1 MKSQHGETDMS
12 FKKTLLGGVALGLTV
27 ALPAAAQDDTTQI
40 AFIPQIAGIP
50 YYVAMEEGA
59 QRAAEQLGVEYVQEG
74 PTSTNAADQL
84 RIFES
89 FVNQGFD
96 VIAISPLDEETLKPA
111 ISRALEQDIVVLTSD
126 ADAPGSDR
134 QYFVAQ
140 ALDQDLGYTLLD
152 ETVERIGD
160 SGKIAI
166 VSDSPTIQSMQN
178 WIAAIEE
185 RAETTYPDI
194 EIVSVDHT
202 DGTAQRAY
210 QFATDAMTR
219 NPDLKAVL
227 GMASTTCPGI
237 AQAVEAAGAS
247 DEVLTAGYCS
257 PNTARDAI
265 KSGAMDFSVLWNPAD
280 LGYLTVWVGNE
291 LANGGEITDSFEVDG
306 LEQTIEYMPE
316 NDAILL
322 GPPAVFTEENV
333 DDFDF

>member
-1 MKSQHGETDMS
+1 M
-12 FKKTLLGGVALGLTV
+12 
-27 ALPAAAQDDTTQI
+27 
-40 AFIPQIAGIP
+40 
-50 YYVAMEEGA
+50 
-59 QRAAEQLGVEYVQEG
+59 
-74 PTSTNAADQL
+74 
-84 RIFES
+84 
-89 FVNQGFD
+89 
-96 VIAISPLDEETLKPA
+96 
-111 ISRALEQDIVVLTSD
+111 LTSD

-134 QYFVAQ
+134 QFFVAQ

-152 ETVERIGD
+152 EAVDRIGE

-185 RAETTYPDI
+185 RAETTYPEI

-219 NPDLKAVL
+219 NPDLKAIL

-237 AQAVEAAGAS
+237 AQAVEAAGLNN
-247 DEVLTAGYCS
+247 EVLTAGYCS

-280 LGYLTVWVGNE
+280 LGYLTVWVGDY
-291 LANGGEITDSFEVDG
+291 LADGGQITGDFEVEG
-306 LEQTIEYMPE
+306 LEQTIQYLPE
-316 NDAILL
+316 NDVILL

>member
-1 MKSQHGETDMS
+1 M
-12 FKKTLLGGVALGLTV
+12 TLRTTFMGGVALAMLAAG
-27 ALPAAAQDDTTQI
+27 PAAAQDDTIQI

-59 QRAAEQLGVEYVQEG
+59 QRAAEALGVEYVQEG

-89 FVNQGFD
+89 FVSQGFD
-96 VIAISPLDEETLKPA
+96 VIAISPLDEETLRPA
-111 ISRALEQDIVVLTSD
+111 IARAIEQGIVVLTSD

-134 QYFVAQ
+134 QFFVAQ

-152 ETVERIGD
+152 ETVARIGE

-178 WIAAIEE
+178 WIAAVQE

-202 DGTAQRAY
+202 DGTAERAY

-219 NPDLKAVL
+219 NPDLKAIL

-237 AQAVEAAGAS
+237 AQAVEAAGVIG
-247 DEVLTAGYCS
+247 EVLSAGYCS
-257 PNTARDAI
+257 PNTARAYI
-265 KSGAMDFSVLWNPAD
+265 ESGAMPFSVLWNPAD
-280 LGYLTVWVGNE
+280 LGYLTVWVGNH
-291 LANGGEITDSFEVDG
+291 LATGGAITGDFQIEG
-306 LEQTIEYMPE
+306 LAQTIKYLPE
-316 NDAILL
+316 SDIILL
-322 GPPAVFTEENV
+322 GPPSVFTAENV
-333 DDFDF
+333 GDFDF

>member
-1 MKSQHGETDMS
+1 MRHIGKGATA
-12 FKKTLLGGVALGLTV
+12 FAGALLMVG
-27 ALPAAAQDDTTQI
+27 PAIAQDDTTQI
-40 AFIPQIAGIP
+40 AFVPQIAGIP
-50 YYVAMEEGA
+50 YYVAMREGA
-59 QRAAEQLGVEYVQEG
+59 ERAAAELGVEYVQEG

-96 VIAISPLDEETLKPA
+96 VISISPLDEETLKPA
-111 ISRALEQDIVVLTSD
+111 IARAREAGIIVLTSD
-126 ADAPGSDR
+126 ADAPGIDR

-152 ETVERIGD
+152 ETVERVGD

-178 WIAAIEE
+178 WIAAIQE
-185 RAETTYPDI
+185 RAASTYPEI

-202 DGTAQRAY
+202 DGTAARAY

-237 AQAVEAAGAS
+237 AQAVEAAGAIG
-247 DEVLTAGYCS
+247 DVLSAGYCS
-257 PNTARDAI
+257 PNTARDYI
-265 KSGAMDFSVLWNPAD
+265 KSGAMPFSVLWNPAD
-280 LGYLTVWVGNE
+280 LGYLTVWVADY
-291 LANGGEITDSFEVDG
+291 LVDG
-306 LEQTIEYMPE
+306 GTIDGDLDVPGL
-316 NDAILL
+316 DAPVRYLAESDIILL
-322 GPPAVFTEENV
+322 GPPAVFTPDNV

>member
-1 MKSQHGETDMS
+1 MTYKG
-12 FKKTLLGGVALGLTV
+12 LLMGGIALGLT
-27 ALPAAAQDDTTQI
+27 LGSGAAAQDDTTQI

-50 YYVAMEEGA
+50 YYVAMQEGA
-59 QRAAEQLGVEYVQEG
+59 ERAAEELGVEYVQEG

-111 ISRALEQDIVVLTSD
+111 IVRAREAGIIVLTSD

-152 ETVERIGD
+152 ETVARTGD

-185 RAETTYPDI
+185 RAESAYPEI

-219 NPDLKAVL
+219 NPDLMAVL

-237 AQAVEAAGAS
+237 AQAVEAAGVVG
-247 DEVLTAGYCS
+247 EVLSAGYCS
-257 PNTARDAI
+257 PNTARDYI
-265 KSGAMDFSVLWNPAD
+265 KSGAMPFSVLWNPAD
-280 LGYLTVWVGNE
+280 LGYLTVWVGDY
-291 LANGGEITDSFEVDG
+291 LVNGGEVTGDLDVPG
-306 LEQTIEYMPE
+306 LEAPVRYLPDSGIL
-316 NDAILL
+316 LL
-322 GPPAVFTEENV
+322 GPPSVFTEDNV

>member
-1 MKSQHGETDMS
+1 MRTPHLVGAS
-12 FKKTLLGGVALGLTV
+12 VALSLTA
-27 ALPAAAQDDTTQI
+27 ALPAPAQDDATQV

-50 YYVAMEEGA
+50 YYVAMQQGA
-59 QRAAEQLGVEYVQEG
+59 ERAAEALGVEYVQEG

-111 ISRALEQDIVVLTSD
+111 IQRAVDEGIIVLTSD
-126 ADAPGSDR
+126 ADAPGSAR

-152 ETVERIGD
+152 ETVDRIGK

-185 RAETTYPDI
+185 RAETEYPEI

-202 DGTAQRAY
+202 DGTAARAY

-237 AQAVEAAGAS
+237 AQAVEAAGAIGQVVS
-247 DEVLTAGYCS
+247 AGYCS
-257 PNTARDAI
+257 PNTARDYI
-265 KSGAMDFSVLWNPAD
+265 KSGAMPFSVLWNPAD
-280 LGYLTVWVGNE
+280 LGYLTVWVADH
-291 LANGGEITDSFEVDG
+291 LANGGTIDGDFEVDG
-306 LEQTIEYMPE
+306 LEQTIQYLPE
-316 NDAILL
+316 NDVILL

-333 DDFDF
+333 DDYDF

>member
-1 MKSQHGETDMS
+1 MTLT
-12 FKKTLLGGVALGLTV
+12 KTLMGGVALGLTV
-27 ALPAAAQDDTTQI
+27 GLPAAAQDDTTQI

-59 QRAAEQLGVEYVQEG
+59 ERAAEELGVEYVQEG

-111 ISRALEQDIVVLTSD
+111 ISRAIEQGIIVLTSD

-134 QYFVAQ
+134 QFFVAQ

-152 ETVERIGD
+152 EAVDRIGE

-185 RAETTYPDI
+185 RAETTYPEI

-219 NPDLKAVL
+219 NPDLKAIL

-237 AQAVEAAGAS
+237 AQAVEAAGLN

-280 LGYLTVWVGNE
+280 LGYLTVWVGDY
-291 LANGGEITDSFEVDG
+291 LADGGQITGDFEVEG
-306 LEQTIEYMPE
+306 LEQTIQYLPE
-316 NDAILL
+316 NDVILL

>member
-1 MKSQHGETDMS
+1 MS
-12 FKKTLLGGVALGLTV
+12 LTKTLMGGVALGLTV
-27 ALPAAAQDDTTQI
+27 GLPAAAQDDTTQI

-59 QRAAEQLGVEYVQEG
+59 QRAAEELGVEYVQEG

-111 ISRALEQDIVVLTSD
+111 ISRAIEQGIIVLTSD

-134 QYFVAQ
+134 QFFVAQ

-152 ETVERIGD
+152 EAVNRIGE

-185 RAETTYPDI
+185 RAETTYPEI

-219 NPDLKAVL
+219 NPDLKAIL

-237 AQAVEAAGAS
+237 AQAVEAAGLN

-280 LGYLTVWVGNE
+280 LGYLTVWVGDY
-291 LANGGEITDSFEVDG
+291 LADGGQITSDFEVEG
-306 LEQTIEYMPE
+306 LEQTIQYLPE
-316 NDAILL
+316 NDVILL

>member
-1 MKSQHGETDMS
+1 MKPNA
-12 FKKTLLGGVALGLTV
+12 LLSTALAVGLLA
-27 ALPAAAQDDTTQI
+27 ALPAAAQDDTTQV

-50 YYVAMEEGA
+50 YYVAMREGA
-59 QRAAEQLGVEYVQEG
+59 ERAAGELGVEYVQEG

-111 ISRALEQDIVVLTSD
+111 IARAREAGIVVLTSD

-152 ETVERIGD
+152 ETVDRVGD

-178 WIAAIEE
+178 WIAAIQE
-185 RAETTYPDI
+185 RAETEYPEI

-202 DGTAQRAY
+202 DGTAARAY

-237 AQAVEAAGAS
+237 AQAVEAAGAIG
-247 DEVLTAGYCS
+247 EVLSAGYCS
-257 PNTARDAI
+257 PNTARDYI
-265 KSGAMDFSVLWNPAD
+265 KSGAMPFSVLWNPAD
-280 LGYLTVWVGNE
+280 LGYLTVWVADH
-291 LANGGEITDSFEVDG
+291 LAGGGTIDGDFEVDG
-306 LEQTIEYMPE
+306 LEQTIRYLPE
-316 NDAILL
+316 NDVILL
-322 GPPAVFTEENV
+322 GPPAVFTPENV
-333 DDFDF
+333 DEFDF

>member
-1 MKSQHGETDMS
+1 MS

-316 NDAILL
+316 NDVILL

>member
-1 MKSQHGETDMS
+1 MNLNALLSG
-12 FKKTLLGGVALGLTV
+12 TLAAGL
-27 ALPAAAQDDTTQI
+27 AAAAPAAAQDDTTQV

-50 YYVAMEEGA
+50 YYVAMQEGA
-59 QRAAEQLGVEYVQEG
+59 ERAAEALGVDYVQEG

-111 ISRALEQDIVVLTSD
+111 IARAREQGIVVLTSD

-134 QYFVAQ
+134 QFFVAQ

-152 ETVERIGD
+152 ETVARVGE

-178 WIAAIEE
+178 WIAAIQE
-185 RAETTYPDI
+185 RAETAYPEI

-202 DGTAQRAY
+202 DGTAARAY

-237 AQAVEAAGAS
+237 AQAVEAAGAIG
-247 DEVLTAGYCS
+247 EVVSAGYCS
-257 PNTARDAI
+257 PNTARDYI
-265 KSGAMDFSVLWNPAD
+265 KSGAMPFSVLWNPAD
-280 LGYLTVWVGNE
+280 LGYLTVWVADH
-291 LANGGEITDSFEVDG
+291 LADGGSIDG
-306 LEQTIEYMPE
+306 DFQIEGLDQTIRYLPE
-316 NDAILL
+316 NDVILL
-322 GPPAVFTEENV
+322 GPPAVFTAENV
-333 DDFDF
+333 DEFDF

>member
-1 MKSQHGETDMS
+1 MTLKN
-12 FKKTLLGGVALGLTV
+12 TLLRGVALALLATV
-27 ALPAAAQDDTTQI
+27 PAAAQDSQIQI

-59 QRAAEQLGVEYVQEG
+59 QRAAAALGVEYVQQG

-89 FVNQGFD
+89 FVNQGFE
-96 VIAISPLDEETLKPA
+96 VIAISPLDEETLRPA
-111 ISRALEQDIVVLTSD
+111 ISRAIGQGIIVLTSD

-134 QYFVAQ
+134 QFFVAQ

-152 ETVERIGD
+152 ETVSRIGE

-178 WIAAIEE
+178 WIAAIQE
-185 RAETTYPDI
+185 RAATTYPDI

-202 DGTAQRAY
+202 DGTAQRAF

-219 NPDLKAVL
+219 NPDLRAVL

-237 AQAVEAAGAS
+237 AQAVEAAGAIG
-247 DEVLTAGYCS
+247 DVLTSGYCS
-257 PNTARDAI
+257 PNTARAYI
-265 KSGAMDFSVLWNPAD
+265 ESGAMPFSVLWNPAD
-280 LGYLTVWVGNE
+280 LGYLTVWVGNH
-291 LANGGEITDSFEVDG
+291 LANGGEITADFEVEGLDETIQYLPEDG
-306 LEQTIEYMPE
+306 I
-316 NDAILL
+316 ILL
-322 GPPAVFTEENV
+322 GQPTVFTAENV
-333 DDFDF
+333 GDFDF